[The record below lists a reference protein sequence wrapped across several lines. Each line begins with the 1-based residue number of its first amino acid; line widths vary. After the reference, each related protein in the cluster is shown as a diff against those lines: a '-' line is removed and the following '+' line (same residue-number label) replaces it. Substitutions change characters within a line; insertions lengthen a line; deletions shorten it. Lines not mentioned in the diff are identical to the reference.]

1 MQNSVFS
8 GLYLELQRAMPN
20 RWLGVVVAALM
31 VATIATV
38 VMAMP
43 DQYESRSRMYINSEV
58 VLRPLLRGIASE
70 EDAESREDLLKVLQ
84 TTVLNTNNID
94 RLLEIPDLGFD
105 LSTEDKRNKARGL
118 IRNGVTIAEQE
129 DTKNLFDL
137 AYTDTDPA
145 RARNVLQGLLAV
157 MIESK
162 MGLAQKGY
170 DDARKFL
177 DAQIEAYEQQ
187 LRELEAKITG
197 HRMENAMVLG
207 TTTHQQRR
215 DAALAVLRDA
225 QISRQVAAS
234 NRDRLKT
241 QIEAAKKPGADATA
255 ALYATDQTFPAAIDR
270 LTALQAQLSQLL
282 LVFTDQHPD
291 VIATKREIRLL
302 TQQYG
307 LGEDMGAAVAQPF
320 TALPGQVPPSSA
332 VDAAAGAPTQTTPAA
347 VGPSATPVAAPAR
360 DPGGVQMQ
368 LIRANF
374 SVMDAERRVRDAM
387 AAVQAIEA
395 EATLAPAAEQTLEG
409 MNREYAIVK
418 ENYEQL
424 IRRRESAKITAAAD
438 ISSGVEQFRV
448 IEAATLPTSPAS
460 PDRPTFL
467 ILGALLAVVT
477 GSALA
482 YGLGL
487 MRGAF
492 VSAAEAEQ
500 TLGLPVIATLADQRG
515 IVSRV
520 SGAVDTMM
528 LAGSIVGIFFAAY
541 VISATAG
548 WFAPLRDEIYRL
560 FGVDV
565 GQLGGLLQ

>member
-105 LSTEDKRNKARGL
+105 LSTEDRRNKARGM
-118 IRNGVTIAEQE
+118 IRTGVTIAEQE

-187 LRELEAKITG
+187 LRELEAKITA

-215 DAALAVLRDA
+215 DAQLAVLRDA
-225 QISRQVAAS
+225 QIARQVAAS

-332 VDAAAGAPTQTTPAA
+332 VNAAAGAPTQTTPVA
-347 VGPSATPVAAPAR
+347 VGPAATPVAAPAR

-374 SVMDAERRVRDAM
+374 AVMDAERRVRDAM

-395 EATLAPAAEQTLEG
+395 EATLAPAAEQTLES

-448 IEAATLPTSPAS
+448 IEAATLPTAPAS

-467 ILGALLAVVT
+467 ILGALLAVVA
-477 GSALA
+477 GGALA

-560 FGVDV
+560 FGVDL